1 MKQTRQ
7 ITIRDRIFTMSD
19 LQRVA
24 ALFEKQPRSAE
35 ESNRFDSL
43 KFLIRFS
50 DDTSTESD
58 SSNILTDSVVLGPAR
73 PVDIRFSFHNY
84 SLDLHLTFEI
94 RHGDGTYGNV
104 ATIAA
109 PDSTWVN
116 DNFVAL
122 KESIDTAKPQ
132 TFWFRRHPTILLNLI
147 ALGVGSLIQL
157 VITVFID
164 LFVAWSG
171 ASNLIPPLSE
181 TWRAIIVKFLPLLI
195 IFQWLSRWLVGFG
208 FAFDIRNWLFRLWP
222 NIELD
227 IGTEHLK
234 TEKLQR
240 NRLVAVI
247 TLIVL
252 PIITSIIYDVLRYF
266 GHAF

>member
-1 MKQTRQ
+1 MN
-7 ITIRDRIFTMSD
+7 D
-19 LQRVA
+19 LKRVA
-24 ALFEKQPRSAE
+24 TLFEKQPTPAE

-43 KFLIRFS
+43 KFAIRFA
-50 DDTSTESD
+50 DDTSIESD
-58 SSNILTDSVVLGPAR
+58 STNILTDSVVLGPAR

-84 SLDLHLTFEI
+84 SMDRHLTFEI
-94 RHGDGTYGNV
+94 RHGEGTYGNV

-132 TFWFRRHPTILLNLI
+132 TFWLRRHPTILLSLI
-147 ALGVGSLIQL
+147 ALGVGSLL
-157 VITVFID
+157 HFVVTVAID
-164 LFVAWSG
+164 LYAAWSG
-171 ASNLIPPLSE
+171 AFNLIPPPSE

-195 IFQWLSRWLVGFG
+195 ITQWLFRWALGFSC
-208 FAFDIRNWLFRLWP
+208 AFEVRNWLFRLWP

-234 TEKLQR
+234 TEKRQR